1 MLWAPWTLEIEC
13 LYWSMIQLK
22 NLSREF
28 QVGNQVVH
36 ALDAI
41 DLSISQ
47 GDYVSIMGVS
57 GCGKTTLLNILGLLD
72 TPSSG
77 DYILSGINTS
87 EMNDDEM
94 ANIRSTKI
102 GFIFQSFHLIPRLTA
117 AENVEIPMILAG
129 HSQKMRAE
137 KVAKAL
143 ARVNLTDRSD
153 HRPEQLSGGERQRVA
168 IARSIVMEPEVLLAD
183 EPTGN
188 LDSTSGAEIV
198 ELIEELNQ
206 GGLTLILVTHDKE
219 IGKRSNRVI
228 RLLDGKIIFNQ
239 TQQGI

>member
-1 MLWAPWTLEIEC
+1 
-13 LYWSMIQLK
+13 MIQLK

-36 ALDAI
+36 ALDNI
-41 DLSISQ
+41 DLEIAEK
-47 GDYVSIMGVS
+47 DYVSIMGVS

-87 EMNDDEM
+87 QMNDDEM
-94 ANIRSTKI
+94 AKIRSTKI

-117 AENVEIPMILAG
+117 AENIEIPMILAG
-129 HSQKMRAE
+129 YSKKIRAE

-143 ARVNLTDRSD
+143 DRVNLTDRSD
-153 HRPEQLSGGERQRVA
+153 HRPEQLSGGQRQRVA

-188 LDSTSGAEIV
+188 LDSTSGTEIV
-198 ELIEELNQ
+198 ELIEELNK
-206 GGLTLILVTHDKE
+206 GGLTLIVVTHDKE

-239 TQQGI
+239 EQQGA

>member
-1 MLWAPWTLEIEC
+1 
-13 LYWSMIQLK
+13 MIQLK

-41 DLSISQ
+41 DLAISE
-47 GDYVSIMGVS
+47 GEYVSIMGVS

-219 IGKRSNRVI
+219 IGKRSSRVI
-228 RLLDGKIIFNQ
+228 RLLDGKIISNQ

>member
-1 MLWAPWTLEIEC
+1 
-13 LYWSMIQLK
+13 
-22 NLSREF
+22 
-28 QVGNQVVH
+28 
-36 ALDAI
+36 
-41 DLSISQ
+41 
-47 GDYVSIMGVS
+47 MGVS

-117 AENVEIPMILAG
+117 AENIEIPMILAG

-153 HRPEQLSGGERQRVA
+153 HRPEQLSGGQRQRVA

-228 RLLDGKIIFNQ
+228 RLLDGKIISNQ

>member
-1 MLWAPWTLEIEC
+1 
-13 LYWSMIQLK
+13 MIQLK

-137 KVAKAL
+137 KVAQAL

-188 LDSTSGAEIV
+188 LDSTSGSEIV

>member
-1 MLWAPWTLEIEC
+1 
-13 LYWSMIQLK
+13 MIQLK

-117 AENVEIPMILAG
+117 AENIEIPMILAG

-219 IGKRSNRVI
+219 IGKRSSRVI
-228 RLLDGKIIFNQ
+228 RLLDGKIISNQ

>member
-1 MLWAPWTLEIEC
+1 
-13 LYWSMIQLK
+13 MIQLK

-36 ALDAI
+36 ALDNI
-41 DLSISQ
+41 DLEIAEK
-47 GDYVSIMGVS
+47 DYVSIMGVS

-87 EMNDDEM
+87 QMNDDEM
-94 ANIRSTKI
+94 AKIRSTKI

-117 AENVEIPMILAG
+117 AENIEIPMILAG
-129 HSQKMRAE
+129 MSKQVRSE
-137 KVAKAL
+137 KVKKAL
-143 ARVNLTDRSD
+143 ARVSLSDRSD
-153 HRPEQLSGGERQRVA
+153 HRPEQLSGGQRQRVA
-168 IARSIVMEPEVLLAD
+168 IARSIVMEPKVLLAD

-188 LDSTSGAEIV
+188 LDSTSGTEIV
-198 ELIEELNQ
+198 ELIEELNK
-206 GGLTLILVTHDKE
+206 GGLTLIVVTHDRE
-219 IGKRSNRVI
+219 IGKRSNRMI

-239 TQQGI
+239 EQQRT

>member
-1 MLWAPWTLEIEC
+1 
-13 LYWSMIQLK
+13 MIQLK

-41 DLSISQ
+41 DLAISE
-47 GDYVSIMGVS
+47 GEYVSIMGVS

-137 KVAKAL
+137 KVAQAL

-188 LDSTSGAEIV
+188 LDSTSGSEIV

-228 RLLDGKIIFNQ
+228 RLLDGKIISNQ

>member
-1 MLWAPWTLEIEC
+1 
-13 LYWSMIQLK
+13 MIQLK

-41 DLSISQ
+41 DLAILA
-47 GDYVSIMGVS
+47 GEYVSIMGVS

-137 KVAKAL
+137 KVAQAL

-188 LDSTSGAEIV
+188 LDSTSGSEIV

-228 RLLDGKIIFNQ
+228 RLLDGKIISNQ

>member
-1 MLWAPWTLEIEC
+1 
-13 LYWSMIQLK
+13 MIQLK

-117 AENVEIPMILAG
+117 AENIEIPMILAG

-153 HRPEQLSGGERQRVA
+153 HRPEQLSGGQRQRVA
-168 IARSIVMEPEVLLAD
+168 IARSIVMEPAVLLAD

-228 RLLDGKIIFNQ
+228 RLLDGKIISNQ

>member
-1 MLWAPWTLEIEC
+1 
-13 LYWSMIQLK
+13 MIQLK

-117 AENVEIPMILAG
+117 AENIEIPMILAG

-153 HRPEQLSGGERQRVA
+153 HRPEQLSGGQRQRVA

-219 IGKRSNRVI
+219 IGKRSSRVI
-228 RLLDGKIIFNQ
+228 RLLDGKIISNQ